1 MLSVP
6 RQSTSLLGN
15 NQAAVI
21 FPVLFWGNAIDFPEI
36 PQERGVIRKAGL
48 LPALSNVLPLRH
60 GLAGGNDPLVHNK
73 VMHRH
78 AGDLLEFPQKMIL
91 THVHGLRH
99 FLHCDLLA
107 EMGLDVAGHL
117 LHQRMI
123 HDLLCGRQI
132 FLPFT
137 QHIQIPKK
145 QAQIA
150 SVHDHT
156 DSAVLDIIP
165 L

>member
-60 GLAGGNDPLVHNK
+60 DLTGSNDPLVHNK
-73 VMHRH
+73 IMHRH
-78 AGDLLEFPQKMIL
+78 SGDFFKFPQKIEIDERL
-91 THVHGLRH
+91 SKVN
-99 FLHCDLLA
+99 
-107 EMGLDVAGHL
+107 
-117 LHQRMI
+117 
-123 HDLLCGRQI
+123 
-132 FLPFT
+132 
-137 QHIQIPKK
+137 
-145 QAQIA
+145 
-150 SVHDHT
+150 SN
-156 DSAVLDIIP
+156 
-165 L
+165 

>member
-60 GLAGGNDPLVHNK
+60 DLTGSNDPLVHNK
-73 VMHRH
+73 IMHRH
-78 AGDLLEFPQKMIL
+78 SGDFFKFPQKIELTHMHSLRHILYGDLL
-91 THVHGLRH
+91 T
-99 FLHCDLLA
+99 D
-107 EMGLDVAGHL
+107 MGFDIPCHL
-117 LHQRMI
+117 LHQTMI

-150 SVHDHT
+150 SVHDLT